1 MLWRPRVKGQDISVI
16 PEELQTKERRQWI
29 LWFVKKTK
37 QKNREKNAACLLKL
51 VKNDS
56 GFIRACLMI
65 VLPVVAGNTVDEST
79 ERKSVN
85 LWAVKRQTLPPDV
98 L

>member
-37 QKNREKNAACLLKL
+37 QKNRKKMQPA
-51 VKNDS
+51 
-56 GFIRACLMI
+56 F
-65 VLPVVAGNTVDEST
+65 
-79 ERKSVN
+79 
-85 LWAVKRQTLPPDV
+85 
-98 L
+98 

>member
-1 MLWRPRVKGQDISVI
+1 MDSLVCEKN
-16 PEELQTKERRQWI
+16 
-29 LWFVKKTK
+29 KTK
-37 QKNREKNAACLLKL
+37 KQEKNAACLLKL